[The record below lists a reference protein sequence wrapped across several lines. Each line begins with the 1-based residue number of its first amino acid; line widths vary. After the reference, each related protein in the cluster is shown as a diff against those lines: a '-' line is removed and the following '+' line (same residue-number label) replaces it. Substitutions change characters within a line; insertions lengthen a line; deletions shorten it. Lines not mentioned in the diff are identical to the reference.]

1 MYDFLRKVPLFTDL
15 PDQDLA
21 RLCEMMEEV
30 HLSPGQELFAEGSR
44 GDRAYIIQTGELEVI
59 KASGRRPILL
69 SVRGAGDVIGEMA
82 LLEDAPRNASV
93 RARGEVQLYAIN
105 AEPFEQLLMTSPTAS
120 RVMLNTVLARYRS
133 TTSMLR
139 QSEKMAQLGTLTAG
153 VAHELNNPA
162 AAVKRG
168 AEQLN
173 QALADYGNAAV
184 NFAKLSL
191 NDEQR
196 IPVEEYANKARMIA
210 SKPLEY
216 MDPLERSDQE
226 FALESWLEEFSV
238 VEAWQFAPTLVSI
251 GFNLESLKD
260 FSTLFPAEQL
270 LVVLEWLCMTF
281 NIHNLLAEIG
291 QGSSRISEIV
301 KALKSYT
308 YLDMAPIQEVDI
320 HQGLDNTLL
329 ILRAKLAKYK
339 VVREYASDLPS
350 VQGYG
355 SELNQVWT
363 NLIDNAADAIEN
375 QPRGQITI
383 RTCPNGDVIWVEIED
398 NGPGIPEDIQ
408 PRIFDPFF
416 TTKPPGKG
424 TGLGLE
430 ISYNII
436 VNKHLGDIKVFSQ
449 PGRTVFRVILP
460 LNFDSQTVVQ
470 PSIAALPDRG
480 ASLETKILENSHRIA
495 VVGISARA
503 DRPAYS
509 VPAYLQ
515 EKGYQIVPVNP
526 NLKEVLGEKAYPD
539 LLSIPEKVDVVQIFR
554 RSEDVP
560 QIVEQAIQVGAKVVW
575 MQEGI
580 VNEQAAERAR
590 QAGLEV
596 VMDECMRS
604 AHRRYLKGTP
614 RG

>member
-15 PDQDLA
+15 PDEDLA
-21 RLCEMMEEV
+21 RLCEMMEDI

-44 GDRAYIIQTGELEVI
+44 GDRAYIIQSGELEVI
-59 KASGRRPILL
+59 KASGSRPILL

-82 LLEDAPRNASV
+82 LLEDAPRNATV
-93 RARGEVQLYAIN
+93 RARGDVKLFAIN
-105 AEPFEQLLMTSPTAS
+105 AEPFERLLKTSPTAS

-133 TTSMLR
+133 TTSLLR

-162 AAVKRG
+162 AAVQRG
-168 AEQLN
+168 AGQLN
-173 QALADYGNAAV
+173 QALENYGNAAI

-191 NDEQR
+191 NAEQR
-196 IPVEEYANKARMIA
+196 IQVEEHSRKVRLIA
-210 SKPLEY
+210 SQPAEY
-216 MDPLERSDQE
+216 LDPLARSDQE
-226 FALESWLEEFSV
+226 YAIESWLDEQNV
-238 VEAWQFAPTLVSI
+238 VDAWQLAPNLVSI
-251 GFNLESLKD
+251 GFTLDSLKK
-260 FSTLFPAEQL
+260 FGNQYSEEQL
-270 LVVLEWLCMTF
+270 SIILDWLCVTY
-281 NIHNLLAEIG
+281 NVQNLLAEIG
-291 QGSSRISEIV
+291 QGSTRISEIV

-308 YLDMAPIQEVDI
+308 YLDMAPVQDVDI

-329 ILRAKLAKYK
+329 ILRAKLGKLK
-339 VVREYASDLPS
+339 VVREYAPDLPRI
-350 VQGYG
+350 QGYG

-363 NLIDNAADAIEN
+363 NLIDNAADALEN
-375 QPRGQITI
+375 QPGGQITI
-383 RTCPNGDVIWVEIED
+383 RTYPKGEVIWVEIED
-398 NGPGIPEDIQ
+398 DGPGIPDEIQ
-408 PRIFDPFF
+408 SRIFDPFF

-449 PGRTVFRVILP
+449 PGKTIFRVILP
-460 LNFDSQTVVQ
+460 VNFDASSSDKQSVST
-470 PSIAALPDRG
+470 LNDRG
-480 ASLETKILENSHRIA
+480 ANLEKRILENSHKIA
-495 VVGISARA
+495 VVGISALS

-515 EKGYQIVPVNP
+515 KKGYQIIPVNP
-526 NLKEVLGEKAYPD
+526 NLQEVLGEKAYPD
-539 LLSIPEKVDVVQIFR
+539 LLSIPVKVDVVQIFR

-560 QIVEQAIQVGAKVVW
+560 QVVEQAIQIGAKAVW

-590 QAGLEV
+590 PAGLDV
-596 VMDECMRS
+596 VMDECMRV
-604 AHRRYLKGTP
+604 AHQRYL
-614 RG
+614 RV